1 MKQKCYKII
10 TICISLFFINS
21 FANAQCTP
29 DTLLVT
35 TGVYPATL
43 PDARVG
49 QTYAQVLQFHVTK
62 DTMVTIPIFGTTKA
76 NVDSFTIVKVNG
88 IPNGMSFQCNTANCT
103 IPGGGNGCA
112 DIKGT
117 PTQKGVYP
125 LEIVLKIKVSIGILG
140 SQTVYDT
147 LNAYSLIVN
156 SPVSIKNTNQNENFN
171 YQIFPNPIINNQF
184 NLSVWNKNSSN
195 CTVKVY
201 NIQGTLVAMQ
211 LVNLNAGFNQQ
222 NIQLDG
228 IAKGI
233 YLLQIENEN
242 NQFHEK
248 IVVE

>member
-1 MKQKCYKII
+1 MNKTFYKII
-10 TICISLFFINS
+10 GTFIYIFAINS

-29 DTLLVT
+29 DTLLVN
-35 TGVYPATL
+35 TGVYPAVL
-43 PDARVG
+43 PDAQVG
-49 QTYAQVLQFHVTK
+49 QSYAQILQFHVTK

-76 NVDSFTIVKVNG
+76 NIDSFTIVQVIG
-88 IPNGMSFQCNTANCT
+88 IPNGMSFQCNTLNCA

-117 PTQKGVYP
+117 PTQKGVFP
-125 LEIVLKIKVSIGILG
+125 LEIVLKIKVSIGIFG

-147 LNAYSLIVN
+147 LTAYSLNVN
-156 SPVSIKNTNQNENFN
+156 SAVSIKNAIQNENFN
-171 YQIFPNPIINNQF
+171 YQIFPNPILNNQF
-184 NLSVWNKNSSN
+184 NLSVWNKNSTQ
-195 CTVKVY
+195 CIVKLY
-201 NIQGTLVAMQ
+201 NIQGALVAMQ

-228 IAKGI
+228 ISKGI
-233 YLLQIENEN
+233 YLLQIENES

>member
-1 MKQKCYKII
+1 MKQKCSKII
-10 TICISLFFINS
+10 TICISIFFINS
-21 FANAQCTP
+21 FASAQCKP
-29 DTLLVT
+29 DTLLVN
-35 TGVYPATL
+35 TGVYPAIL

-49 QTYAQVLQFHVTK
+49 QNYAQVLQFHVTK

-76 NVDSFTIVKVNG
+76 NVDSFTIVKVIG
-88 IPNGMSFQCNTANCT
+88 IPNGMSFQCNTSNCA

-112 DIKGT
+112 DVKGI
-117 PTQKGVYP
+117 PTLKGVYP
-125 LEIVLKIKVSIGILG
+125 LEIILKIKVSIGILG

-156 SPVSIKNTNQNENFN
+156 SPVSVKNANQNENFN
-171 YQIFPNPIINNQF
+171 YQIFPNPIVNNQF

-201 NIQGTLVAMQ
+201 NIQGALVAMQ

>member
-1 MKQKCYKII
+1 MKQKFYKII
-10 TICISLFFINS
+10 AAFIGIFLINS

-29 DTLLVT
+29 DLSLVT
-35 TGVYPATL
+35 TGVYPAVL
-43 PDARVG
+43 PAARVG

-62 DTMVTIPIFGTTKA
+62 DTMVTVPILGTTKA

-88 IPNGMSFQCNTANCT
+88 IPNGMSFQCNTANCA

-112 DIKGT
+112 DIKGI
-117 PTQKGVYP
+117 PTQKGVFP
-125 LEIVLKIKVSIGILG
+125 LEIILKIKVSIGILG

-156 SPVSIKNTNQNENFN
+156 SPVSIKNANQNENFN
-171 YQIFPNPIINNQF
+171 YQIFPNPITNNQF
-184 NLSVWNKNSSN
+184 NLSVWNKNSN
-195 CTVKVY
+195 YCTVKVY
-201 NIQGTLVAMQ
+201 NIQGVLVAMQ
-211 LVNLNAGFNQQ
+211 LVNLNTGFNHQ

>member
-1 MKQKCYKII
+1 MKKKFHKII
-10 TICISLFFINS
+10 IAFIGIFLINS
-21 FANAQCTP
+21 FVNAQCTP
-29 DTLLVT
+29 DTLLVN
-35 TGVYPATL
+35 TGVYPAIL
-43 PDARVG
+43 PAARVG
-49 QTYAQVLQFHVTK
+49 QTYAEILQFHVTK

-76 NVDSFTIVKVNG
+76 NIDSFTIVNVNG
-88 IPNGMSFQCNTANCT
+88 IPNGMSFQCNTLNCA

-125 LEIVLKIKVSIGILG
+125 LEIVLKIKVSIGIFG

-147 LNAYSLIVN
+147 LTAYSLIVN
-156 SPVSIKNTNQNENFN
+156 SPVSIKNSYQNENFN
-171 YQIFPNPIINNQF
+171 YQIFPNPIVNNQF
-184 NLSVWNKNSSN
+184 NLSVWNKKSTH
-195 CTVKVY
+195 CTVKIY
-201 NIQGTLVAMQ
+201 NMQGVLVALQ

-233 YLLQIENEN
+233 YLFQIENEN

-248 IVVE
+248 VVVE

>member
-1 MKQKCYKII
+1 MKQKYYKII
-10 TICISLFFINS
+10 AAFIGIFLFNS

-29 DTLLVT
+29 DLSLVT
-35 TGVYPATL
+35 TGVYPAVL
-43 PDARVG
+43 PAARVG
-49 QTYAQVLQFHVTK
+49 QTYAEILQFHVTK

-76 NVDSFTIVKVNG
+76 NVDSFTIVQVNG

-112 DIKGT
+112 DIKGN

-147 LNAYSLIVN
+147 LTAYSLIVN
-156 SPVSIKNTNQNENFN
+156 SPVSIKNANQNENFN
-171 YQIFPNPIINNQF
+171 YQIFPNPIVNNQF

-201 NIQGTLVAMQ
+201 NIQGALVAMQ

-233 YLLQIENEN
+233 YLLQIKNEN

>member
-1 MKQKCYKII
+1 MKQKCQKII
-10 TICISLFFINS
+10 TICISIFFINS
-21 FANAQCTP
+21 FTNAQCTP
-29 DTLLVT
+29 DTSLVT
-35 TGVYPATL
+35 TGVYPAKL

-49 QTYAQVLQFHVTK
+49 QNYAQVLQFHVTK

-88 IPNGMSFQCNTANCT
+88 IPNGLSFQCNTANCA

-112 DIKGT
+112 DVKGI

-125 LEIVLKIKVSIGILG
+125 LEIILKIKVSIGILG

-147 LNAYSLIVN
+147 LNAYSLTVN
-156 SPVSIKNTNQNENFN
+156 SPVSIKNANQNENFN
-171 YQIFPNPIINNQF
+171 YQIFPNPIVNNQF
-184 NLSVWNKNSSN
+184 NLSVWNKNSN
-195 CTVKVY
+195 YCTVKVY
-201 NIQGTLVAMQ
+201 NIQGALVAMQ
-211 LVNLNAGFNQQ
+211 LVKLNTGFNQQ

>member
-1 MKQKCYKII
+1 MKQIFCKIF
-10 TICISLFFINS
+10 TACISIFLINS
-21 FANAQCTP
+21 FVNAQCTP
-29 DTLLVT
+29 DLSIVN
-35 TGVYPATL
+35 TGVYPAIL

-49 QTYAQVLQFHVTK
+49 QTYAEILQFHVTK

-76 NVDSFTIVKVNG
+76 NVDSFTIVQVNG
-88 IPNGMSFQCNTANCT
+88 IPNGMSFQCNTTNCT

-125 LEIVLKIKVSIGILG
+125 LEIILKIKVSIGILG

-147 LNAYSLIVN
+147 LNAYTLTVN
-156 SPVSIKNTNQNENFN
+156 GGVSVKNVNQNENFD
-171 YQIFPNPIINNQF
+171 YQIFPNPIKNNQF
-184 NLSVWNKNSSN
+184 NLSVWNKNSN
-195 CTVKVY
+195 HCTVKVF
-201 NIQGTLVAMQ
+201 NIQGALVAMQ
-211 LVNLNAGFNQQ
+211 LINLNTGFNQQ
-222 NIQLDG
+222 NIQLEG

-233 YLLQIENEN
+233 YLLQIENEK